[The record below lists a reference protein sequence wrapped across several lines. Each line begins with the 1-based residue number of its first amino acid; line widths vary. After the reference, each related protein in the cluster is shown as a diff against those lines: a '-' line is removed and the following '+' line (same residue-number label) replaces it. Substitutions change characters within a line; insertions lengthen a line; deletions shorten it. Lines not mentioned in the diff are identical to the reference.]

1 MAKSPELIIYTG
13 PMFGGKTTKLLASLE
28 RYQYQNKR
36 TALFKP
42 NLDTRYSKNK
52 VVTHRGHHHKS
63 LLAKTGE
70 DIIRSADQADVIAV
84 DEMFMIPG
92 SAKAL
97 LQLFSEGKTVL
108 VSTLQLSSHP
118 SALAEVSKIMPW
130 ATSIEICPAVC
141 SKCDRDAYYTRRL
154 AEGSSTVQV
163 GGQES
168 YEPLCFHHYS
178 EIENIKF

>member
-13 PMFGGKTTKLLASLE
+13 PMFGGKTTKLLAALE

-42 NLDTRYSKNK
+42 NLDTRYSKDR
-52 VVTHRGHHHKS
+52 VVTHRGQQHKS
-63 LLAKTGE
+63 VVVRTGE
-70 DIIRSADQADVIAV
+70 DIVRNATTADVVAV

-92 SAKAL
+92 SATAL
-97 LQLFSEGKTVL
+97 LQLFSSGKTVL

-118 SALAEVSKIMPW
+118 QVFEEVSKIMPW

-141 SKCDRDAYYTRRL
+141 SKCDKDAYYTRRL
-154 AEGSSTVQV
+154 AHGSSDIQV

-178 EIENIKF
+178 EIESIKF

>member
-13 PMFGGKTTKLLASLE
+13 PMFGGKTTKLLAALE

-36 TALFKP
+36 TVLFKP
-42 NLDTRYSKNK
+42 NVDTRYSKDR
-52 VVTHRGHHHKS
+52 VVTHRGQQHKS
-63 LLAKTGE
+63 VMVETGD
-70 DIIRSADQADVIAV
+70 DIVRNSYTADVVAV
-84 DEMFMIPG
+84 DEQFMIPG
-92 SAKAL
+92 SATAL

-118 SALAEVSKIMPW
+118 QAFNEVSKIMPW
-130 ATSIEICPAVC
+130 ATSIQICPAVC
-141 SKCDRDAYYTRRL
+141 SKCDKDAYYTRRL
-154 AEGSSTVQV
+154 IDSTDTVQV

>member
-1 MAKSPELIIYTG
+1 MSKSPELIIYTG
-13 PMFGGKTTKLLASLE
+13 PMFGGKTTKLLAALE

-42 NLDTRYSKNK
+42 NMDVRYSKDK
-52 VVTHRGHHHKS
+52 VVTHRGQHHKS
-63 LLAKTGE
+63 LLARTGE
-70 DIIRSADQADVIAV
+70 DIIRSAEQADVIAV

-97 LQLFSEGKTVL
+97 LKLFSQGKTIL

-118 SALAEVSKIMPW
+118 SALEEVSEIMPW
-130 ATSIEICPAVC
+130 ATRIQICPAVC

-154 AEGSSTVQV
+154 VDGDDTVQV

-168 YEPLCFHHYS
+168 YEPLCFYHYS